1 MLVEEIVLEGGSN
14 NVTSL
19 HEISLHEAVSGVP
32 GPEAVLVERG
42 NIHTAGHEH
51 GSCHFS
57 DGLEG
62 TLNSIKDSLEDS
74 YKQSNE

>member
-1 MLVEEIVLEGGSN
+1 
-14 NVTSL
+14 
-19 HEISLHEAVSGVP
+19 VSGVP